1 MSKPISPKQAA
12 YLFFLKHAGFSYD
25 PKIETARQG
34 RSRCARQLAKA
45 ERDARALGMHYNWR
59 NDPDGC
65 SGCDCDSPD
74 CDCSQ
79 GNDHETLGCVLYS
92 AEGKHLES
100 LWGIC
105 NPSWEYRRVVEA
117 ELASEALVS
126 L

>member
-12 YLFFLKHAGFSYD
+12 YLFFLKHAGYSYD
-25 PKIETARQG
+25 PKTETPKAG

-45 ERDARALGMHYNWR
+45 ERDARALGMYYQWQ
-59 NDPDGC
+59 NDIDGC
-65 SGCDCDSPD
+65 SGCDCDSLD
-74 CDCSQ
+74 CDCSTGVQ
-79 GNDHETLGCVLYS
+79 HETLGCVLYS

-117 ELASEALVS
+117 GLAMEALAV
-126 L
+126 